1 MAKKWRPKFE
11 RCCDPQKHRESTLMR
26 LSFELQRLA
35 ATEAADDE
43 IHAVIDEL
51 QDLIVGETHSQC
63 G

>member
-11 RCCDPQKHRESTLMR
+11 RYYDPQKHRENVLMR

-35 ATEAADDE
+35 ATKATDDE

-51 QDLIVGETHSQC
+51 HDLIVGET